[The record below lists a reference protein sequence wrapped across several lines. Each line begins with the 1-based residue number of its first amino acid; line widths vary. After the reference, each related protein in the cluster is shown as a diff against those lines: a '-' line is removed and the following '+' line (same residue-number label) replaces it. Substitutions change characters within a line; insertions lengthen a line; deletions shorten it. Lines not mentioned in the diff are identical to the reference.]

1 MTTPYRIGVTGHRT
15 LGDQTAVQFVRQ
27 TFRDLLLQAQRE
39 HAEGGVIAL
48 SGVTIF
54 FRVNPT
60 LRYGMASQAA
70 LSTHF
75 QGRTAAK
82 SPASMHLLHFKL

>member
-1 MTTPYRIGVTGHRT
+1 MSYQQHQPMNQYRQWQVLAQFTKSYTTPAIF
-15 LGDQTAVQFVRQ
+15 LFNSL
-27 TFRDLLLQAQRE
+27 FLF
-39 HAEGGVIAL
+39 
-48 SGVTIF
+48 GVTIF
-54 FRVNPT
+54 SRVNPT